1 MGRPLAAAAFAVF
14 AATAAAAAE
23 NRVYEIPRQ
32 SLESALIVFSE
43 QSDVMFLAPGAA
55 FEGKVANP
63 VSGAM
68 SPEEA
73 LRRLLDGTGLRGE
86 ITEGG
91 VPTLIVFAE
100 LRSEGSEAMTQG
112 RRTTLLAGVASFLF
126 AGGGA
131 QSASAQDEAVDGVDR
146 IVVTAQYREQ
156 DLQETPLAISAFSGP
171 LLEARGAAD
180 TNDIDLFVPNAVI
193 QPLGAGWG
201 SAQAAFIRGIG
212 LGDNILSYEPGVPI
226 YVDDVYLGR
235 NQGAI
240 LDLLDLERVEV
251 LRGPQGTLFGKNA
264 VGGAVRMISRK
275 PTGEGGDASITVGE
289 RNRLNLRGS
298 FDFTIVPDV
307 LMARVSGSS
316 KTQDGYFDILDYECV
331 NGPGS
336 LGGGGDGSSPIFPG
350 LVIDLGTRVTSPN
363 NCVVDHLAD
372 ENVQSGR
379 GMVLWNATPDIE
391 VLFSADVTH
400 QRQKGP
406 ADKYLQINPTAG
418 FLAGIWNNLAS
429 VPVFGVP
436 WDDRFLTDSP
446 YTNYN
451 RYEDPITG
459 RRFPNVND
467 LDEFGASIK
476 VTWNL
481 APSMELTS
489 ITAFRGFE
497 NEFGRTSSGS
507 PIPHDLTYDI
517 NKHQQWTQEFR
528 LTGTSFDDRLDWT
541 TGAFY
546 YTADSSNYGTGIL
559 YPGVLYA
566 QEGIDTQE
574 ATNWAAFVHGVFHIT
589 DKLSA
594 TAGIRYTDDEKNA
607 LISRYNFDGTDR
619 LPVPGFTTL
628 TSPVPVDTAETNW
641 SPLVGL
647 DYQINEDFMVFAT
660 YSTGF
665 RGGGFSPR
673 PSNALQV
680 TPFQSEELDNY
691 EVGFKSEL
699 LDNRLRLNGNAFF
712 SIYADQQL
720 FRTELDPSGALWFHQ
735 INTGEA
741 EIWGLEAEFLAEPVD
756 NLLVEGSLGY
766 LHYEVTDPG
775 ESGLCVEFQN
785 GDPCYA
791 PRTPENTAAIGVSY
805 ELDAGAWGMITPRID
820 ARYQSK
826 MYFTTYSA
834 TLGNDIAPNPI
845 EGVED
850 GYTMVNGRVS
860 WSPQNNDDWEISVYG
875 LNLTDEVYYHGRLAL
890 TTAGLGRE
898 QGNIGAP
905 REYGVTIS
913 RRF

>member
-1 MGRPLAAAAFAVF
+1 MHTAPQVRSRLARAALSTTALMTLGATVATPAFAQDGEEGV
-14 AATAAAAAE
+14 E
-23 NRVYEIPRQ
+23 RV
-32 SLESALIVFSE
+32 
-43 QSDVMFLAPGAA
+43 
-55 FEGKVANP
+55 
-63 VSGAM
+63 
-68 SPEEA
+68 
-73 LRRLLDGTGLRGE
+73 
-86 ITEGG
+86 
-91 VPTLIVFAE
+91 
-100 LRSEGSEAMTQG
+100 
-112 RRTTLLAGVASFLF
+112 
-126 AGGGA
+126 
-131 QSASAQDEAVDGVDR
+131 
-146 IVVTAQYREQ
+146 VVTAQYREQ
-156 DLQETPLAISAFSGP
+156 DLQETPLAISAFSGD
-171 LLEARGAAD
+171 LLESRGAAD

-264 VGGAVRMISRK
+264 IGGAVRLISRK
-275 PTGEGGDASITVGE
+275 PTGEGGSASLTIGE
-289 RNRLNLRGS
+289 RNRLNVRAS
-298 FDFTIVPDV
+298 FDTELAPNLF
-307 LMARVSGSS
+307 ARFSGSS

-350 LVIDLGTRVTSPN
+350 LSIDLGTRVSSPG
-363 NCVVDHLAD
+363 NCVVDNLGD

-379 GMVLWNATPDIE
+379 GMVLWNASPDVE
-391 VLFSADVTH
+391 VLLSADVTR

-406 ADKYLQINPTAG
+406 ADNYIQIDPVTG
-418 FLAGIWNNLAS
+418 FLAGAWNDAAS
-429 VPVFGVP
+429 VGVFGVP

-467 LDEFGASIK
+467 LDEFGASVN
-476 VTWNL
+476 VTWDLGDTMQL
-481 APSMELTS
+481 AS

-528 LTGTSFDDRLDWT
+528 LTGTSLADRFDWT
-541 TGAFY
+541 TGVFY
-546 YTADSSNYGTGIL
+546 YSADSSNYGTGIL

-574 ATNWAAFVHGVFHIT
+574 ATNWAAFVHGVYHVT
-589 DKLSA
+589 DQLSV

-607 LISRYNFDGTDR
+607 EISRYNFDGTDR
-619 LPVPGFTTL
+619 LPVPGLTTL
-628 TSPVPVDTAETNW
+628 TSPVPVDVAETNW
-641 SPLVGL
+641 SPLLSV
-647 DYQINEDFMVFAT
+647 DYQVNDDLMVFAT

-680 TPFQSEELDNY
+680 TPFNSEELDNY

-712 SIYADQQL
+712 SVYSDQQL

-741 EIWGLEAEFLAEPVD
+741 EIWGLEAEFLAEPAD
-756 NLLVEGSLGY
+756 NLFVEGSAGY
-766 LHYEVTDPG
+766 LHYEVTDTG
-775 ESGLCVEFQN
+775 DSGLCVEFAN

-791 PRTPENTAAIGVSY
+791 PRTPEFTAAIGVSY
-805 ELDAGAWGMITPRID
+805 EFDLGAAGVLTPRID

-834 TLGNDIAPNPI
+834 DPTLGVDIAPNPI

-850 GYTMVNGRVS
+850 GYTLMNGRIS
-860 WSPQNNDDWEISVYG
+860 WRPEGNDDWQLSVYG
-875 LNLTDEVYYHGRLAL
+875 LNLTDEEYYHGRLAL

-905 REYGVTIS
+905 REFGVTIS
-913 RRF
+913 RDF